1 MKTES
6 RLHRRN
12 LLKLAAGTALLPAL
26 SRVAR
31 AQAYPTRTVR
41 MISGYPPGIAP
52 DVTLRLIAEA
62 LSQRLG
68 RQFIV
73 ENKLGSSSNL
83 AAEYVVRA
91 IPDGYTLL
99 GLTVT
104 NTVNETLYRGL
115 SFDFVHDIVPVVGYF
130 TSPNVVVVNPAFPA
144 KTLDEFI
151 AYAKAHPGQIKY
163 ASNGPGSMPQITCE
177 LFQAMTGVKM
187 LHVPYRGS
195 YMPDLLSGQVDAAFN
210 SPVTTMPFIKAGKLR
225 VLAVTG
231 AKRTAALPDVPTV
244 GEFVP
249 GYVADVWHGIGAPK
263 GTPDEIINK
272 LNKETNAVIADP
284 QIIKRFADLG
294 GTPLGGS
301 PADLEKRIVDETAK
315 WGKVIR
321 QAGLS
326 VE

>member
-1 MKTES
+1 MKTDSE
-6 RLHRRN
+6 LQRRD
-12 LLKLAAGTALLPAL
+12 LVKLAAGIVLLPAL
-26 SRVAR
+26 SGFAW

-41 MISGYPPGIAP
+41 IVSGYPAGIAP
-52 DVTLRLIAEA
+52 DITARLVAQA

-68 RQFIV
+68 RQFVV
-73 ENKLGSSSNL
+73 ENRLGSSSNI

-91 IPDGYTLL
+91 LPDGYTLL

-115 SFDFVHDIVPVVGYF
+115 SFDFVHDIAPVVGYF
-130 TSPNVVVVNPAFPA
+130 TSPNVIVVNPSFPA
-144 KTLDEFI
+144 RTLEEFI
-151 AYAKAHPGQIKY
+151 AYARAHPGRIKY

-177 LFQAMTGVKM
+177 LFKAMTGVEM
-187 LHVPYRGS
+187 LHVPYKGS

-210 SPVTTMPFIKAGKLR
+210 SPVTTMAFIKAGQLR

-231 AKRTAALPDVPTV
+231 AKRTDALPDVPTV
-244 GEFVP
+244 GEIVP

-263 GTPDEIINK
+263 GTPKDIINK
-272 LNKETNAVIADP
+272 LNAEINAVIADP
-284 QIIKRFADLG
+284 QIKKQFADLG

-301 PADLEKRIVDETAK
+301 PADLEKRIVDETEK

-321 QAGLS
+321 EAGLS